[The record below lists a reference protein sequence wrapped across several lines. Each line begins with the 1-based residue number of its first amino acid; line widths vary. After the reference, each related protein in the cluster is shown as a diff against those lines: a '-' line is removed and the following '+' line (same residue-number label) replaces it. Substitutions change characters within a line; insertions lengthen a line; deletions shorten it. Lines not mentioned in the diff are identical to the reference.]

1 MSSEPVSADVAAVNS
16 QKLENA
22 IRAFQSKK
30 PVPEIDFTLY
40 TMEDGTMASTK
51 ERIVK
56 GIWSSSVNERMG
68 LLIKMYRCYCN
79 SDIYTI

>member
-1 MSSEPVSADVAAVNS
+1 MSSEPVATDIAAVNS

-56 GIWSSSVNERMG
+56 
-68 LLIKMYRCYCN
+68 
-79 SDIYTI
+79 